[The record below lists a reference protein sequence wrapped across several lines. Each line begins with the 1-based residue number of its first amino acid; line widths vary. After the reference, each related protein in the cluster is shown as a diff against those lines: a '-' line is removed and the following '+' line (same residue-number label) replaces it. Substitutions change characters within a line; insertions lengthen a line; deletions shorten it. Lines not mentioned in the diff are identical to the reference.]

1 MFRIKEYFK
10 VISNKSSDR
19 RVREAFP
26 VGEFVCMFV
35 DLKHAETIG
44 VKNSKNNEINFF
56 KGEEIYN
63 LTQGSVKL
71 EDC

>member
-1 MFRIKEYFK
+1 MFRIKEYFR
-10 VISNKSSDR
+10 VVSNKSSDI
-19 RVREAFP
+19 RVKEAFP
-26 VGEFVCMFV
+26 VGEVVCLFV